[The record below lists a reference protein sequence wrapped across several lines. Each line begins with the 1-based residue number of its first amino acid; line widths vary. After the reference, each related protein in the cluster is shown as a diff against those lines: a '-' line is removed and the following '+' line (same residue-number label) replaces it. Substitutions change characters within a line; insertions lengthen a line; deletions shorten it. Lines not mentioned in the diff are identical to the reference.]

1 MVNCSYFI
9 DSHRFAFL
17 RDVQTNPP
25 RCRSSPL
32 LNRHSVR
39 GVVAFEEILMRE
51 QAYVSRCVSFEEM
64 DRHAWGQRERER
76 EGKEEEVELTL

>member
-1 MVNCSYFI
+1 
-9 DSHRFAFL
+9 
-17 RDVQTNPP
+17 
-25 RCRSSPL
+25 
-32 LNRHSVR
+32 
-39 GVVAFEEILMRE
+39 MRE